1 MIGAFMVKYP
11 NAGSRSLNDF
21 FEKAEKFEQSLAS
34 IKSLMK
40 EGTATSTQRAEFLL
54 MNSDYGRLTNIRGA
68 IADLSRGI
76 RTIHFAGDIS
86 PEDKRRMIDSM
97 YLDMITLARGGLDVI
112 KAVEQT
118 NRAMREEQ

>member
-1 MIGAFMVKYP
+1 
-11 NAGSRSLNDF
+11 
-21 FEKAEKFEQSLAS
+21 
-34 IKSLMK
+34 
-40 EGTATSTQRAEFLL
+40 

-76 RTIHFAGDIS
+76 RTIHFAGDIP

-97 YLDMITLARGGLDVI
+97 YLDMITLAKGGLDVI

-118 NRAMREEQ
+118 NRAMRKEQ